1 MRAHRGRAWVVL
13 LLSCGLPG
21 CAAWR
26 QVSVSP
32 DALATEPKEVRVT
45 RPDGT
50 RFVLYD
56 PQVTPDSIIGT
67 AQGQRLAL
75 SLKEV
80 SRLAV
85 PSASK
90 SQLEAGTTFVG
101 AAVAA
106 FGIWLAIAVVSN

>member
-1 MRAHRGRAWVVL
+1 MHARAGTVTL
-13 LLSCGLPG
+13 LLLLACGTSG

-26 QVSVSP
+26 QVAVSP
-32 DALATEPKEVRVT
+32 AALETEPREVRVT

-50 RFVLYD
+50 RRVLYD
-56 PQVTPDSIIGT
+56 PKVTPDSIIGT
-67 AQGQRLAL
+67 ADGHRLAM
-75 SLKEV
+75 SLDEV
-80 SRLAV
+80 SRIAV

-106 FGIWLAIAVVSN
+106 FGIWLAIAVFSE